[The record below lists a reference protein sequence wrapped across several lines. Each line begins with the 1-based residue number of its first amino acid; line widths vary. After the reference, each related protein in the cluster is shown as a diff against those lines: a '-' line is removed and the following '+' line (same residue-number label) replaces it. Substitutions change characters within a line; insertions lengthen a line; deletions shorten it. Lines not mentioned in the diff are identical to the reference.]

1 MLVGR
6 EQSTAAPTA
15 ALFRPD
21 RASDEP
27 IVQPVLLPKASIVHV
42 CKKAEKGRGSIIR
55 ATPLCYQVNLC
66 SNVDRTLIKTLCS
79 LRPPNHPSLKYDL
92 PKLPPRLC
100 YMC

>member
-1 MLVGR
+1 MLVVEYKAR
-6 EQSTAAPTA
+6 APSA

-42 CKKAEKGRGSIIR
+42 CKKAEKVRGSIIG

-66 SNVDRTLIKTLCS
+66 SNADRTLIKTLYS
-79 LRPPNHPSLKYDL
+79 LQPPTHPPTHL
-92 PKLPPRLC
+92 
-100 YMC
+100 